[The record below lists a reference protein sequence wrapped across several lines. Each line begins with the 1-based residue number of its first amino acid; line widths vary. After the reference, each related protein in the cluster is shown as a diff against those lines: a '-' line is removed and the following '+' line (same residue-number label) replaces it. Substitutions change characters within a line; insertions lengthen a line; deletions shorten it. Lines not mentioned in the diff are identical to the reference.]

1 LGVVEALQGLFWI
14 IVFLMFFTYALAI
27 VTTHVIGGD
36 AFFGPMEDC
45 SPDVQQ
51 ERAMFSTVFTSMFY
65 LFQTTSQW
73 SLVPLIPL
81 FNTSP
86 LARAF
91 FTCFYVYSAWV
102 LVAVMTG
109 TVSFTMIAHKARS
122 FNDDDLLEEQKRLFV
137 NEVLL
142 EIFTALDEDGNGEL
156 THYEFRQVMM
166 SRELQQ
172 ILHHNTNIK
181 SEDLEDMWNWLDTD
195 GSGSVTIE
203 EFFDGFELLNE
214 PFRQKTLLRLQ
225 ERIAKEVEH
234 TTKRLHELIG
244 LRMDN
249 FVGTIRAPLDKIHAV
264 LEQAQ
269 ILMLTAKSM
278 CTEVGMVWDEA
289 DEELFAGVQEEP
301 TFSPDLYSFAPNA
314 GDGRLSLS
322 ILQKVGSMRR
332 QSMSMPQGTTAGVR
346 LEPDQ
351 PMNGPSGRRR
361 SVRGGLDDFH
371 TLLGSVESRLD
382 SQIGEALDR
391 INRFVPNPLGT

>member
-1 LGVVEALQGLFWI
+1 
-14 IVFLMFFTYALAI
+14 
-27 VTTHVIGGD
+27 
-36 AFFGPMEDC
+36 
-45 SPDVQQ
+45 
-51 ERAMFSTVFTSMFY
+51 
-65 LFQTTSQW
+65 
-73 SLVPLIPL
+73 
-81 FNTSP
+81 
-86 LARAF
+86 
-91 FTCFYVYSAWV
+91 
-102 LVAVMTG
+102 
-109 TVSFTMIAHKARS
+109 
-122 FNDDDLLEEQKRLFV
+122 
-137 NEVLL
+137 
-142 EIFTALDEDGNGEL
+142 
-156 THYEFRQVMM
+156 
-166 SRELQQ
+166 
-172 ILHHNTNIK
+172 
-181 SEDLEDMWNWLDTD
+181 
-195 GSGSVTIE
+195 
-203 EFFDGFELLNE
+203 
-214 PFRQKTLLRLQ
+214 
-225 ERIAKEVEH
+225 VEH